1 MQKSLVRQAKSVTMS
16 KSELDE
22 FARVIAREVIAEV
35 RRTEIETQ
43 AEAVL
48 SVGSLTINLPA
59 FAVFVGDRRVKF
71 KPREFSVLAA
81 LAIHAG
87 HVLSREQL
95 LRLAWPRPEEVDA
108 RTVDV
113 HMCRVKSKLRAALG
127 EQAEYIESIRDVG
140 YVLRPPMTTA
150 ERT

>member
-1 MQKSLVRQAKSVTMS
+1 MQKPLVRQAESVTMS
-16 KSELDE
+16 KNELDA
-22 FARVIAREVIAEV
+22 FARAIAREVVAEMK
-35 RRTEIETQ
+35 RTEIETQ

-59 FAVFVGDRRVKF
+59 FVGDRPIKL

-95 LRLAWPRPEEVDA
+95 LRLAWPRPEEVDV
-108 RTVDV
+108 RTVDF
-113 HMCRVKSKLRAALG
+113 HICRVKATLRAVLG